1 VANTLLITSLT
12 NRFWIDNYLILRDNM
27 AFDESGKIWFN
38 GEFVDWNEA
47 KIHALSHVVHYGSS
61 VFEGIRCYDT
71 KKGPAVFRLAEHVK
85 RLYNSA
91 KIYRMEIP
99 YSQEDF
105 CQAVL
110 DTIKVNELKACYIR
124 PIIFRG
130 YAELGVYPLNCGV
143 ESLIAVW
150 AWGKYLGE
158 EALENGVDVGVS
170 TWRRMAPNTMP
181 NMAKAG
187 SNYMNSQLAKM
198 EAVANGYDEAIMLD
212 YQGLVSEGS
221 GENVFLV
228 KDEILYTPPR
238 SSSLLDGI
246 TRNSIITLAREM
258 DLEVKEEEIPREMLY
273 IADELFLTGTAAE
286 VSPIR
291 SVDHITVGNG
301 KRGEITKKLQEQFF
315 AIIDGETDDT
325 HGWLTF
331 L

>member
-1 VANTLLITSLT
+1 
-12 NRFWIDNYLILRDNM
+12 M

-228 KDEILYTPPR
+228 KDQILYTPPR